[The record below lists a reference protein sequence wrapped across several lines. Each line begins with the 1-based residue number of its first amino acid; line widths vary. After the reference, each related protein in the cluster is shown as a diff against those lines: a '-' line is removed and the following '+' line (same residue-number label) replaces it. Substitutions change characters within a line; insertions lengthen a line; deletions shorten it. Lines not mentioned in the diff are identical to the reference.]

1 MLDHQRYYLILLG
14 ALALIGG
21 TIYLALPQLSYAS
34 GKLVESEMSRWER
47 HELGPRNVSVLHVDF
62 TQSDTTIALKNGP
75 YRKLLTQVL
84 KKDLH
89 SERDVMAAYLVHNE
103 THNNQPFYATHSVLM
118 DEELLNESAGN
129 VVAHI
134 HQDMCLERFDSLSNL
149 YANQEPLVIEDS
161 SLMRYTNVI
170 GALQNAANYFRRYA
184 IDKDEKKVYFL
195 SDMRENSVFLTP
207 VARVDNLTAKDQID
221 SLVQVSLNRLQNL
234 TDVENELEGA
244 EIYILTP
251 NEHLYSSKGRNFTR
265 MFWERFFLEEL
276 NCKSVFFQ

>member
-34 GKLVESEMSRWER
+34 GKLLDAEKDRWER

-129 VVAHI
+129 VVAQI

-149 YANQEPLVIEDS
+149 YAHQEALVIEDS

-184 IDKDEKKVYFL
+184 IDKDQKKVYFL

-221 SLVQVSLNRLQNL
+221 SLVQVSLHRLSNL
-234 TDVENELEGA
+234 TDVESELEGA

-265 MFWERFFLEEL
+265 MFWEKFFLEEL
-276 NCKSVFFQ
+276 QCKSVFFQ